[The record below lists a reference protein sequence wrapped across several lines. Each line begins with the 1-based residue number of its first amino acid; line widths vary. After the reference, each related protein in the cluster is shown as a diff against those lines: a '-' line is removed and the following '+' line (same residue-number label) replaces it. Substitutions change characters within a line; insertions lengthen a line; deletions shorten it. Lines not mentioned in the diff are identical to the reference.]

1 MSIGFLLALV
11 LTASPTPAA
20 PAAQTAADASASP
33 APASD
38 TPPSAPADEAL
49 APELQKA
56 VDAMQHFYEST
67 ERFEADFTQIYSYST
82 FARETK
88 STGHLR
94 FHKGA
99 ASLRW
104 DYRTPNEK
112 SFVVAAD
119 KFFAYDKEAK
129 QILVAD
135 MDSDRISASVSF
147 LWGKGRLDREFR
159 IRPSPRDDLK
169 DGIALELTPK
179 VPDPRFKKVYFLIDR
194 KDFSVKETLVIDP
207 DGSENHVIFG
217 KFTTDGKFGREAFL
231 LSPPPDVQVIRFDQQ
246 KPASSGKSADKDKK

>member
-1 MSIGFLLALV
+1 MVLSILFASVLA
-11 LTASPTPAA
+11 ASSPTISAARSAPPFGSPAA
-20 PAAQTAADASASP
+20 DVNAEKPDGK
-33 APASD
+33 
-38 TPPSAPADEAL
+38 SAPDAMT
-49 APELQKA
+49 PEIRQA

-67 ERFEADFTQIYSYST
+67 ERFEADFTQIYSYTT

-147 LWGKGRLDREFR
+147 LWGKGRLDREFI
-159 IRPSPRDDLK
+159 IRPSARDDLK

-179 VPDPRFKKVYFLIDR
+179 VSDPRFKKVYFLIDR
-194 KDFSVKETLVIDP
+194 KDFSVRETLVIDP

-246 KPASSGKSADKDKK
+246 KPASSGKSADKDRK